1 MKKYILIF
9 LFLLGTYFQA
19 LSQAEYPK
27 IEQDPEGRTVVVMT
41 LEQAQELDNATDLL
55 ALLEVANAKIADLD
69 TLFIRVVADRDSVIH
84 EQGLQIDLLKEQV
97 AIKES
102 EVQALLAE
110 IKAKEATIK
119 NLDAQIKNL
128 SDQNSLKDKMI
139 RTLKV
144 KSFLKSSISGAIILV
159 LTAVILL

>member
-27 IEQDPEGRTVVVMT
+27 
-41 LEQAQELDNATDLL
+41 
-55 ALLEVANAKIADLD
+55 
-69 TLFIRVVADRDSVIH
+69 
-84 EQGLQIDLLKEQV
+84 
-97 AIKES
+97 
-102 EVQALLAE
+102 